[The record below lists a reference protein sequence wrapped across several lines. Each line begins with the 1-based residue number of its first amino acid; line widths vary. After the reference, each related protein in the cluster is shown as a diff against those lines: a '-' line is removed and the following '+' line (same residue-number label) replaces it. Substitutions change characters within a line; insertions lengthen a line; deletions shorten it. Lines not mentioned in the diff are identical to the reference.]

1 MADKKHFKFAGK
13 IVFVGFGSVAQ
24 GVLPLLLRHIDM
36 PKERISII
44 TAHDRGRAE
53 AESFGIRYEINP
65 LTRENYRAVLDP
77 RLERGDFL
85 INLSVDV
92 ASAALIEFCCEKG
105 VLYLDSCIE
114 PWAGG
119 YTDQSVSASRR
130 SNYGQREEV
139 LELRKKFPVGP
150 TVIPTNGANPGLISH
165 WVKQALVNL
174 SRDILGREE
183 IPQSK
188 AGWAQLAMELGVK
201 SIHCSERDTQVASPR
216 KRRGEFVNTWSVDG
230 FIGEG
235 SQPCELGWGS
245 HEKHFPPEGREH
257 DFGCK
262 AAIYLD
268 RPGASVRV
276 RTWTPNEG
284 AFHGFLITHG
294 EAISISDYLTVRSEA
309 SPLGGRSEASPLG
322 GRDGDKVVYRP
333 TCHYAYHPCD
343 DTVLS
348 VHELAGRNW
357 VGQEQRRL
365 YRDEISDGMDE
376 LGALLLGHAKGAYWY
391 GSQLSIH
398 EARKLAPYNN
408 ATSLQVAAGVIGAV
422 VWAMENPHAGI
433 IDPDD
438 MDYRRVLEIA
448 TPYLGKMVGVY
459 TDWTPLQGR
468 NHPFA
473 EDLDM
478 SDPWQFKNIRVT

>member
-1 MADKKHFKFAGK
+1 MADKKYFKFQGK
-13 IVFVGFGSVAQ
+13 IVFIGFGSVAQ
-24 GVLPLLLRHIDM
+24 GVLPLLLRHIDI
-36 PKERISII
+36 PSERISII
-44 TAHDRGRAE
+44 TAHERGRAE

-65 LTRENYRAVLDP
+65 LTRENYRAILGP
-77 RLERGDFL
+77 RLTRGDLL

-92 ASAALIEFCCEKG
+92 ASSALIEFCCENG
-105 VLYLDSCIE
+105 VLYTDSCIE

-139 LELRKKFPVGP
+139 LELRKKFPKGP
-150 TVIPTNGANPGLISH
+150 TVIPTHGANPGLISH
-165 WVKQALVNL
+165 WVKQGLVNL
-174 SRDILGREE
+174 SRDILGRTD
-183 IPQSK
+183 IPKSK
-188 AGWAQLAMELGVK
+188 AEWAQLAMELGVK
-201 SIHCSERDTQVASPR
+201 SIHCSERDTQYALPR
-216 KRRGEFVNTWSVDG
+216 KRPGEFVNTWSVDG

-245 HEKHFPPEGREH
+245 HEKHFPPEGRNH

-268 RPGASVRV
+268 RPGASVKV
-276 RTWTPNEG
+276 RTWTPNAG

-294 EAISISDYLTVRSEA
+294 EAISISDYLTVKK
-309 SPLGGRSEASPLG
+309 
-322 GRDGDKVVYRP
+322 GDQVSYRP
-333 TCHYAYHPCD
+333 TCHYSYHPCD

-357 VGQEQRRL
+357 VGQDERRL
-365 YRDEISDGMDE
+365 YRDEITEGTDE
-376 LGALLLGHAKGAYWY
+376 LGALLLGHKKGAYWF
-391 GSQLSIH
+391 GSQLSIG

-408 ATSLQVAAGVIGAV
+408 ATSLQVAAGVLGGI

-438 MDYRRVLEIA
+438 MDFRRVLEVA
-448 TPYLGKMVGVY
+448 NPYLGKVVGVY
-459 TDWTPLQGR
+459 SDWTPLQGR
-468 NHPFA
+468 NHPFP
-473 EDLDM
+473 EDIDA
-478 SDPWQFKNIRVT
+478 SDPWQFKNIRVV

>member
-24 GVLPLLLRHIDM
+24 GVLPLLLRHIDI

-44 TAHDRGRAE
+44 TGHDRGRAE

-65 LTRENYRAVLDP
+65 LTRENYRAVLGP
-77 RLERGDFL
+77 RLDRGDFL

-92 ASAALIEFCCEKG
+92 ASVALIEFCCEKG

-130 SNYGQREEV
+130 SNYGQREDV
-139 LELRKKFPVGP
+139 LSLRKKFPTGA

-174 SRDILGREE
+174 GQDILGRAE

-188 AGWAQLAMELGVK
+188 DGWAQLAMALGVK
-201 SIHCSERDTQVASPR
+201 SIHCSERDSQVASPR
-216 KRRGEFVNTWSVDG
+216 KRQGEFVNTWSVDG

-268 RPGASVRV
+268 RPGASVHV
-276 RTWTPNEG
+276 RTWTPNAG

-294 EAISISDYLTVRSEA
+294 EAISISDYLTVRE
-309 SPLGGRSEASPLG
+309 GG
-322 GRDGDKVVYRP
+322 KVVYRP

-348 VHELAGRNW
+348 VHELAGRHW
-357 VGQEQRRL
+357 VGQDQRRL
-365 YRDEISDGMDE
+365 YRDEITDGTDE
-376 LGALLLGHAKGAYWY
+376 LGALLLGHNKGAYWY

-438 MDYRRVLEIA
+438 MDFRRVLEIA
-448 TPYLGKMVGVY
+448 SPYLGKTVGAY
-459 TDWTPLQGR
+459 SDWTPLEGR
-468 NHPFA
+468 HHPFA
-473 EDLDM
+473 EDVDD